1 MSSASPDKG
10 AVLITGTSSG
20 IGRATALLLDQS
32 GYLVFAGV
40 RKDSDAQS
48 LRAEAKGKLHPLILD
63 ITIPEQIAAAIA
75 EVRRV
80 LGPDRGLRG
89 LINNAGVCEPGPLES
104 ISMDRF
110 RKQMEVN
117 VTCHLEVIQAFLPMI
132 RQETG
137 RIINVASAIARA
149 PLPCFGAYVASKCA
163 MEGLSDVLRRELK
176 RWNIHVAVIE
186 PGTVEAAIWDRTA
199 DSPDKTDDGS
209 EKPEL
214 VQLYSELSQQVYDV
228 MQQGRKVAA
237 DPSALAQ
244 TIKTALESR
253 WPKARYQR
261 GPGAKMAVLGS
272 NAPALITDWVID
284 NVLRKRLPTKMM
296 GW

>member
-1 MSSASPDKG
+1 MSSNTPDKG

-32 GYLVFAGV
+32 GYQVFAGV
-40 RKDSDAQS
+40 RKEADAQS

-63 ITIPEQIAAAIA
+63 ITIPEQIAAAVA
-75 EVRRV
+75 EVRRI
-80 LGPDRGLRG
+80 LGPDRGLKG
-89 LINNAGVCEPGPLES
+89 LVNNAGVCEPGPLES
-104 ISMDRF
+104 IAMARF
-110 RKQMEVN
+110 RRQMEVN

-176 RWNIHVAVIE
+176 RWNIHVVVIE
-186 PGTVEAAIWDRTA
+186 PGTVEAAIWDETA
-199 DSPDKTDDGS
+199 DSP
-209 EKPEL
+209 EKAEGGAANAEL
-214 VQLYSELSQQVYDV
+214 VKLYDELSQQVYDV

-237 DPSALAQ
+237 DPAALAQ
-244 TIKTALESR
+244 TIKKALEAR